1 MSKEISNA
9 MDDFEA
15 EILENE
21 VVFAHVGE
29 GHVYHF
35 PILTNGTVSLHGSLI
50 EPNPAS
56 KRMARRFLFDARNA
70 ARVALARSQ
79 VGRGSRA
86 PD

>member
-1 MSKEISNA
+1 MSKEISSNA

-21 VVFAHVGE
+21 VVVAHVDE

-50 EPNPAS
+50 EPNPSS
-56 KRMARRFLFDARNA
+56 KRIARRFLFDAHNA
-70 ARVALARSQ
+70 ARIAFGRSQ
-79 VGRGSRA
+79 A
-86 PD
+86 

>member
-1 MSKEISNA
+1 MSKGTSYS

-21 VVFAHVGE
+21 VVVAHVGE

-35 PILTNGTVSLHGSLI
+35 PILTNGTVNLHGSLI

-56 KRMARRFLFDARNA
+56 KRMARRFLFDAHNA
-70 ARVALARSQ
+70 ARAALGRSQ
-79 VGRGSRA
+79 A
-86 PD
+86 IP

>member
-1 MSKEISNA
+1 MLKETSNA

-21 VVFAHVGE
+21 VVVAHVDE

-56 KRMARRFLFDARNA
+56 KRIARRFLFDAHNA
-70 ARVALARSQ
+70 ARIALGRSQ
-79 VGRGSRA
+79 AWDKRA
-86 PD
+86 PL

>member
-1 MSKEISNA
+1 MSKETSH

-21 VVFAHVGE
+21 VVVAHIDE

-56 KRMARRFLFDARNA
+56 KRIARRFLFDAHDA
-70 ARVALARSQ
+70 ARIALGRSQ
-79 VGRGSRA
+79 VRG
-86 PD
+86 

>member
-1 MSKEISNA
+1 MLKETSNA

-21 VVFAHVGE
+21 VVVAHVDE

-56 KRMARRFLFDARNA
+56 KRIARRFLFG
-70 ARVALARSQ
+70 RSQ
-79 VGRGSRA
+79 AWDKRA
-86 PD
+86 PL